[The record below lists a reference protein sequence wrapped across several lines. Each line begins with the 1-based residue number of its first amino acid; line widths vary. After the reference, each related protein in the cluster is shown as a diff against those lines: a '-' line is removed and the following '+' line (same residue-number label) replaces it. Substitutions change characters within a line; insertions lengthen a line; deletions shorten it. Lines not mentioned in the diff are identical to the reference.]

1 MPSLLQQLEN
11 NEAVLQMYL
20 ADELPADDRVE
31 VEQMLATDPGLRA
44 VLEDLRLAQDLVI
57 GSLRKL
63 DQATPLAVSTPVAAR
78 QMSRLIKQWQVDRL
92 ARQAAA
98 PPKRKFRLPAW
109 AYSAATAAAVLVAVV
124 VWWGMKSDVPS
135 SEARRDDASQGFSF
149 EDDPSFQVVR
159 SLVNQE
165 DIGSPGINDAEQE
178 ASALAR
184 SDDTSSILSFESSD
198 NVN

>member
-1 MPSLLQQLEN
+1 MPSLLQQLQN

-20 ADELPADDRVE
+20 ADELPADDRIE

-92 ARQAAA
+92 ERQAAA
-98 PPKRKFRLPAW
+98 PIKQKFRLPAW

-124 VWWGMKSDVPS
+124 VWWGMKSDVPG
-135 SEARRDDASQGFSF
+135 EPHRDEPQQYTF

-159 SLVNQE
+159 SLVNQ
-165 DIGSPGINDAEQE
+165 DDAASGIAEAEQE

-184 SDDTSSILSFESSD
+184 SDDSSSILSFESSD